1 MADATE
7 MAFNACAMIRRESRV
22 EDFAQSLTRFGE
34 FLNIDPR
41 DARAGGWLYLSSND
55 SFCIWQIETN
65 QDRVLVTAE
74 RKTGPASWSRFWL
87 SSGAKVSVFSS
98 HQSGIHIDPLTG
110 LVTTDPAVPMLRA
123 WFYPYSENEAFET
136 FQFSFGGN
144 PWDNF
149 PAIAAAANANVGYA
163 PRLCRAL
170 YLNSNTNL
178 TVNTGIEFV
187 NYCRIPSGDQSGIFI
202 DGWTSVNIL
211 NGGGVPATILGSWA
225 NTPVSLLNP

>member
-7 MAFNACAMIRRESRV
+7 MAFNACARIRRESTV
-22 EDFAQSLTRFGE
+22 ENFPQCLTRNAE
-34 FLNIDPR
+34 FLNVSPQ
-41 DARAGGWLYLSSND
+41 DANVGGWLYMSSND
-55 SFCIWQIETN
+55 SFCIWTIQTN
-65 QDRVLVTAE
+65 QDRVEVTAQ
-74 RKTGPASWSRFWL
+74 RKTGPASWSRFWI
-87 SSGAKVSVFSS
+87 SSGALVSVRSS
-98 HQSGIHIDPLTG
+98 HQSGIHIDDNTG
-110 LVTTDPAVPMLRA
+110 LITTDPALPTLRA

-144 PWDNF
+144 PWDDF
-149 PAIAAAANANVGYA
+149 PVIAAAANANVGYA

-187 NYCRIPSGDQSGIFI
+187 NYARIPSTDQSGIFV

-211 NGGGVPATILGSWA
+211 NGGGVGATILGSWA